1 MGVKLKEIITRKE
14 VDFQKLAGKII
25 AVDAPNIIM
34 SLFNFSRKNP
44 DGSYGGLI
52 LDRTQRPISHLYNL
66 IYRVNFFYSK
76 KMFPVFVFD
85 GKVSELKRVITKN
98 QLKDYLFTKKWY
110 EEAMNSG
117 RRDVARE
124 IASSREYLWQNIIE
138 ESKQLIGALGV
149 PYIESPGAA
158 EAQCAHLV
166 KRGIVHFSNSQDFD
180 SLLFGCL
187 SLIQNLSKSLRRK
200 IHGKWRYEKII
211 PLRTNLKNNLKK
223 LGISIFQLVDLS
235 LMIGTDYFPG
245 VTQIGPKKGLKFIKQ
260 YKTIENIILAQ
271 GKSYDFSQL
280 TRNIIRQVRKI
291 FLFPEVNEKETSF
304 FWNPPHKTQ
313 VLSLL
318 CEEHFL
324 NKERVSNNLDKLEVS
339 YKKCKNHFVNEKGNV
354 KLRQLSID
362 KISFN

>member
-1 MGVKLKEIITRKE
+1 MGVKLQEIITRKE

-66 IYRVNFFYSK
+66 LYRVNFFYSK

-110 EEAMNSG
+110 EEAMSHG

-124 IASSREYLWQNIIE
+124 IALSKEYMWQNIIE
-138 ESKQLIGALGV
+138 ESKQLLGALGV
-149 PYIESPGAA
+149 PYIESPAAA

-166 KRGIVHFSNSQDFD
+166 IKGIVHFSNSQDFD
-180 SLLFGCL
+180 SLLFGCPQ
-187 SLIQNLSKSLRRK
+187 LIQNLSKSLRRK

-211 PLRTNLKNNLKK
+211 PLITNLKNNLKI
-223 LGISIFQLVDLS
+223 LDISLFQLVDLS

-260 YKTIENIILAQ
+260 YKSIENIISAES
-271 GKSYDFSQL
+271 KNYDFSQL
-280 TRNIIRQVRKI
+280 TSDIIRKVRKI
-291 FLFPEVNEKETSF
+291 FLFPEVNEKETVF
-304 FWNPPHKTQ
+304 FWNSPHKAQ

-339 YKKCKNHFVNEKGNV
+339 YKKCRDHFMYEKGSI
-354 KLRQLSID
+354 KSHQLSID